1 MKFDKESS
9 FGGKEY
15 IYCKKEW
22 IKKCVKFQ
30 CFGGIDFEM
39 KITTETSR
47 VEMQVVVKQN
57 EQMAGG
63 DFGTPEVVRRR
74 RNEGWRGLK
83 PE

>member
-1 MKFDKESS
+1 M
-9 FGGKEY
+9 
-15 IYCKKEW
+15 
-22 IKKCVKFQ
+22 
-30 CFGGIDFEM
+30 
-39 KITTETSR
+39 TETSR